1 MTALGDKYLHRVVAS
16 VRTFSVHLVGHRGNK
31 RRAGRVEI
39 ARRAASHASSFLQEG
54 LRLCDTG
61 GFNASIDLN
70 QKEEWSIGHTR
81 SRTKPW
87 KKMEYLRSHGK
98 CRNPGNQYQKENGS
112 HISEL
117 R

>member
-61 GFNASIDLN
+61 GFNASIDL
-70 QKEEWSIGHTR
+70 
-81 SRTKPW
+81 
-87 KKMEYLRSHGK
+87 RSHGK